1 MKRFISVLLVCV
13 VLMLSG
19 CGNNAAN
26 TISGEVVTCGG
37 NPYFFEVSCKNGK
50 NYGFLIS
57 ESTELIWEDNSAWSI
72 WREDTDP
79 WDVFS
84 CSMYVTVEPGAAAES
99 ADDYVD
105 ECVEGWFYADK
116 VTVTGVNENYF
127 AVDEKPVI
135 YLYPETTTEIAV
147 KLEYNGR
154 LTCTYPEYKNGWS
167 VTAEPDG
174 TLTDSSGLEY
184 NYLYWEGATQA
195 KYDFSEGFCVAGKDT
210 AEFLETALEQLGL
223 TRAEANEFII
233 YWLPRMQAN
242 AFNLISFQTDA
253 YTDNAVL
260 NISPDPDTVIRV
272 FMAWK
277 ALEQPVDIVPQDLV
291 STERVGFTVVEWG
304 GACVD

>member
-1 MKRFISVLLVCV
+1 MKRLFSVFLVVSLLFS
-13 VLMLSG
+13 LSA
-19 CGNNAAN
+19 CENDN
-26 TISGEVVTCGG
+26 TVQGEVVTCGG
-37 NPYFFEVSCKNGK
+37 NPYFFEVACKNGK

-57 ESTELIWEDNSAWSI
+57 ESTELIWEDESAWSI
-72 WREDTDP
+72 WGEETDP

-135 YLYPETTTEIAV
+135 YLYPETTMDVEV
-147 KLEYNGR
+147 KLDYNGH
-154 LTCTYPEYKNGWS
+154 LTCTYPEYQNGWS
-167 VTAEPDG
+167 VTAQPEG
-174 TLTDSSGLEY
+174 TLTDPSGKEY
-184 NYLYWEGATQA
+184 NYLYWEGTTKAE
-195 KYDFSEGFCVAGKDT
+195 YDFSEGFCVAGKDT

-223 TRAEANEFII
+223 TRREANEFII
-233 YWLPRMQAN
+233 YWLPRMEAN
-242 AFNLISFQTDA
+242 AYNLISFQTDA
-253 YTDNAVL
+253 YTDNAAL
-260 NISPDPDTVIRV
+260 NITPAPDSVIRV

-277 ALEQPVDIVPQDLV
+277 ALEQPVDIEPQKLIP
-291 STERVGFTVVEWG
+291 TKRVGFTVVEWG